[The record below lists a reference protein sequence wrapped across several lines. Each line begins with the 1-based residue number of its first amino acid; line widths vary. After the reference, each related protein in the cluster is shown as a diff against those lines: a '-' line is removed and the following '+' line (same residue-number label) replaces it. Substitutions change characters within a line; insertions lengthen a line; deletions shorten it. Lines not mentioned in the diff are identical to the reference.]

1 MLVVRTKK
9 TKLGIAGDNK
19 GNDFPHDKQLVEHV
33 LLPDVNGIDNC
44 NGGLTGIENFNR
56 TAQLEHT

>member
-19 GNDFPHDKQLVEHV
+19 GNDFAHDKQLVEHV
-33 LLPDVNGIDNC
+33 LLPDVNGID
-44 NGGLTGIENFNR
+44 R
-56 TAQLEHT
+56 TATGA